1 MEVAIIIFF
10 LILLNGVFSMS
21 EIALVSARK
30 TKLDIAAKNGNKK
43 AQAALSLSNSPS
55 RFLSTVQIGITLI
68 SILTGIFSGDQL
80 KGYIIPSIEKIDAL
94 VPYASSIAVAIIT
107 VIVTFL
113 SLIFGELV
121 PKRIGMSA
129 PERISMFMVEP
140 MKVLSAITSPFI
152 WLLTKV
158 SDFIFKLLNIR
169 ESDSSITEEEIR
181 SMVQEGAT
189 GGTIEEIEHEIVQNV
204 FHLGDRRVTSLM
216 TNSNEVVF
224 LDIEDTPQENKAK
237 LIESRQS
244 VYPICQD
251 GLNNIVGLLYTKDLL
266 GRNLDSALENLERI
280 SRSALFIPE
289 NNQTY
294 QVLEKFQSERKHFGV
309 IVDEYGNCQ
318 GIITMNDIFDA
329 LVGDISEE
337 NEFEYEITPRDDGSF
352 LIDAS
357 LPFDEF
363 LNEFEIT
370 INNRKDYS
378 GFDTMGGFA
387 LEILQEIPST
397 GDKFE
402 WEGYEFEIIDMDK
415 NRIDKILVMKL
426 DDDEEEFPEKKP
438 QKEAKAGKENNK
450 RSEN

>member
-1 MEVAIIIFF
+1 
-10 LILLNGVFSMS
+10 MS
-21 EIALVSARK
+21 EIALVSSRK
-30 TKLDIAAKNGNKK
+30 TKLEIAAKNGNKK
-43 AQAALSLSNSPS
+43 AMAALNLANNPS

-80 KGYIIPSIEKIDAL
+80 KDYLIPHVEKITVL
-94 VPYASSIAVAIIT
+94 SPYASSISVAIIT
-107 VIVTFL
+107 IIVTFL

-129 PERISMFMVEP
+129 PEKIATTMVSPMRI
-140 MKVLSAITSPFI
+140 LSQVTSPFI

-158 SDFIFKLLNIR
+158 SDFIFQLLGIN
-169 ESDSSITEEEIR
+169 ESNSSITEEEIR

-216 TNSNEVVF
+216 TNSNEVIF
-224 LDIEDTPQENKAK
+224 LDIEDEIQENRSK
-237 LIESRQS
+237 LTDTRHS
-244 VYPICQD
+244 VYPVCKD
-251 GLNNIVGLLYTKDLL
+251 GLNNVVGLLYIKDLL
-266 GRNLDSALENLERI
+266 GRNLDNALKNMERI
-280 SRSALFIPE
+280 SREALFIPE

-294 QVLEKFQSERKHFGV
+294 QVLEKFQGERKHFGV

-318 GIITMNDIFDA
+318 GVITMNDIMDA

-337 NEFEYEITPRDDGSF
+337 NEFEYEITQRDDGSF

-363 LNEFEIT
+363 LNEFEIS
-370 INNRKDYS
+370 ISNRKDYS

-387 LEILQEIPST
+387 LEILQEIPDT
-397 GDKFE
+397 GDKFQ

-415 NRIDKILVMKL
+415 NRIDKILIHEVII
-426 DDDEEEFPEKKP
+426 
-438 QKEAKAGKENNK
+438 
-450 RSEN
+450 SENDEKEEKTEKTNKKS

>member
-1 MEVAIIIFF
+1 MEVVIILV

-21 EIALVSARK
+21 EIALVSSRK
-30 TKLDIAAKNGNKK
+30 TKLEIAAKNGNKK
-43 AQAALSLSNSPS
+43 ALAALDLANDPS

-80 KGYIIPSIEKIDAL
+80 KDYLIPHIQRVDL
-94 VPYASSIAVAIIT
+94 LHPYASSISVAIIT
-107 VIVTFL
+107 IIVTFL

-121 PKRIGMSA
+121 PKRIGMSS
-129 PERISMFMVEP
+129 PEKIATTMVGP
-140 MKVLSAITSPFI
+140 MRVLSSATSPFI

-158 SDFIFKLLNIR
+158 SNFIFQLLGIS

-216 TNSNEVVF
+216 TNSNEVIY
-224 LDIEDTPQENKAK
+224 LDIEDTIQENKSK
-237 LIESRQS
+237 LMESRHS
-244 VYPICQD
+244 IYPVCKD
-251 GLNNIVGLLYTKDLL
+251 GLDNVVGLLYTKDLL
-266 GRNLDSALENLERI
+266 GRNLESALKNMERI
-280 SRSALFIPE
+280 SREALFIPE

-294 QVLEKFQSERKHFGV
+294 QVLEKFQAERIHFGV

-318 GIITMNDIFDA
+318 GVITMNDIMDA

-363 LNEFEIT
+363 LNEFEIN
-370 INNRKDYS
+370 ISNRKDYS
-378 GFDTMGGFA
+378 GFDTMGGFS
-387 LEILQEIPST
+387 LEILQEIPDT
-397 GDKFE
+397 GDKFT
-402 WEGYEFEIIDMDK
+402 WEGYEFEIVDMDK
-415 NRIDKILVMKL
+415 NRIDKILVYKIE
-426 DDDEEEFPEKKP
+426 DRDNYRD
-438 QKEAKAGKENNK
+438 QDNK
-450 RSEN
+450 Q

>member
-1 MEVAIIIFF
+1 MEIVIILV

-21 EIALVSARK
+21 EIALVSSRR
-30 TKLDIAAKNGNKK
+30 TKLEIAAKNGSKK
-43 AQAALSLSNSPS
+43 ALAALNLSNNPS

-80 KGYIIPSIEKIDAL
+80 KDYLIPYVEQIDSL
-94 VPYASSIAVAIIT
+94 NKYASSISVAIIT

-113 SLIFGELV
+113 SLILGELV
-121 PKRIGMSA
+121 PKRIGMSS
-129 PERISMFMVEP
+129 PEKIATFMVGP
-140 MKVLSAITSPFI
+140 MNILSKITSPFI

-158 SDFIFKLLNIR
+158 SDFLFRLTGIS

-216 TNSNEVVF
+216 TNSNEVAF
-224 LDIEDTPQENKAK
+224 LDIEDSIIENKNK
-237 LIESRQS
+237 LIESRHS
-244 VYPICQD
+244 VFPVCKD
-251 GLNNIVGLLYTKDLL
+251 GLNNVLGLLYTKDLL
-266 GRNLDSALENLERI
+266 GRNLDSALKNVERI
-280 SRSALFIPE
+280 LREALFIPE

-294 QVLEKFQSERKHFGV
+294 QVLEKFQEEHKHFGV

-318 GIITMNDIFDA
+318 GVITMNDIMDA

-363 LNEFEIT
+363 LNEFEIG
-370 INNRKDYS
+370 INNRKDYT

-387 LEILQEIPST
+387 LEILQEIPDT
-397 GDKFE
+397 GDKFT

-415 NRIDKILVMKL
+415 NRIDKILVQQITA
-426 DDDEEEFPEKKP
+426 DEVNEKKE
-438 QKEAKAGKENNK
+438 K
-450 RSEN
+450 SEKTSKKT

>member
-1 MEVAIIIFF
+1 
-10 LILLNGVFSMS
+10 MS
-21 EIALVSARK
+21 
-30 TKLDIAAKNGNKK
+30 
-43 AQAALSLSNSPS
+43 SP
-55 RFLSTVQIGITLI
+55 
-68 SILTGIFSGDQL
+68 
-80 KGYIIPSIEKIDAL
+80 EKIA
-94 VPYASSIAVAIIT
+94 T
-107 VIVTFL
+107 
-113 SLIFGELV
+113 
-121 PKRIGMSA
+121 
-129 PERISMFMVEP
+129 FMVGP
-140 MKVLSAITSPFI
+140 MNILSKITSPFI

-158 SDFIFKLLNIR
+158 SDFLFRLTGIS

-216 TNSNEVVF
+216 TNSNEVAF
-224 LDIEDTPQENKAK
+224 LDIEDSIIENKNK
-237 LIESRQS
+237 LIESRHS
-244 VYPICQD
+244 VFPVCKD
-251 GLNNIVGLLYTKDLL
+251 GLDNVLGLLYTKDLL
-266 GRNLDSALENLERI
+266 GRNLDSALKNVERI
-280 SRSALFIPE
+280 LREALFIPE

-294 QVLEKFQSERKHFGV
+294 QVLEKFQEEHKHFGV

-318 GIITMNDIFDA
+318 GVITMNDIMDA

-363 LNEFEIT
+363 LNEFEID

-387 LEILQEIPST
+387 LEILQEIPDT
-397 GDKFE
+397 GDKFT

-415 NRIDKILVMKL
+415 NRIDKILVQQITA
-426 DDDEEEFPEKKP
+426 DEDN
-438 QKEAKAGKENNK
+438 GKEEKSEKTNK
-450 RSEN
+450 KA

>member
-1 MEVAIIIFF
+1 MEVVIILV

-21 EIALVSARK
+21 EIALVSSRR
-30 TKLDIAAKNGNKK
+30 TKLEIAAKNGSKK
-43 AQAALSLSNSPS
+43 ALAALNLSNNPS

-80 KGYIIPSIEKIDAL
+80 KDYLIPYVEQIDSL
-94 VPYASSIAVAIIT
+94 NSYASSLSVAIIT
-107 VIVTFL
+107 IIVTFL
-113 SLIFGELV
+113 SLILGELV
-121 PKRIGMSA
+121 PKRIGMSS
-129 PERISMFMVEP
+129 PEKIATFMVGP
-140 MKVLSAITSPFI
+140 MNILSKITSPFI

-158 SDFIFKLLNIR
+158 SDFLFRLTGIS

-216 TNSNEVVF
+216 TNSNEVAF
-224 LDIEDTPQENKAK
+224 LDIEDSIIENKNK
-237 LIESRQS
+237 LIESRHS
-244 VYPICQD
+244 VFPVCKD
-251 GLNNIVGLLYTKDLL
+251 GLNNVLGLLYTKDLL
-266 GRNLDSALENLERI
+266 GRNLDSALKNVERI
-280 SRSALFIPE
+280 LREALFIPE

-294 QVLEKFQSERKHFGV
+294 QVLEKFQEEHKHFGV

-318 GIITMNDIFDA
+318 GVITMNDIMDA

-363 LNEFEIT
+363 LNEFEID

-387 LEILQEIPST
+387 LEILQEIPDT
-397 GDKFE
+397 GDKFT

-415 NRIDKILVMKL
+415 NRIDKILVQQITA
-426 DDDEEEFPEKKP
+426 DEDN
-438 QKEAKAGKENNK
+438 GKEEKSEKTNK
-450 RSEN
+450 KA

>member
-1 MEVAIIIFF
+1 MEVVIILV

-21 EIALVSARK
+21 EIALVSSRK
-30 TKLDIAAKNGNKK
+30 TKLEIAAKNGNKK
-43 AQAALSLSNSPS
+43 ALAALNLSNNPS

-80 KGYIIPSIEKIDAL
+80 KDYIIPYIEQIDSL
-94 VPYASSIAVAIIT
+94 SRYASSVSVAIIT
-107 VIVTFL
+107 IIVTFL
-113 SLIFGELV
+113 SLILGELV
-121 PKRIGMSA
+121 PKRIGMSS
-129 PERISMFMVEP
+129 PEKIATFMVGP
-140 MKVLSAITSPFI
+140 MNILSIITSPFI
-152 WLLTKV
+152 WLLTIV
-158 SDFIFKLLNIR
+158 SDFLFKLIGIS

-216 TNSNEVVF
+216 TNSNEVIF
-224 LDIEDTPQENKAK
+224 LDIEDPIAENKNK
-237 LIESRQS
+237 LIEFRHS
-244 VYPICQD
+244 VFPVCKD
-251 GLNNIVGLLYTKDLL
+251 GLNNVVGLLYTKDLL
-266 GRNLDSALENLERI
+266 GRNLDSALKNMERI
-280 SRSALFIPE
+280 SREALFIPE

-294 QVLEKFQSERKHFGV
+294 QVLEKFQGERKHFGV

-318 GIITMNDIFDA
+318 GVITMNDIMDA

-363 LNEFEIT
+363 LNEFEIN
-370 INNRKDYS
+370 ISNRKDYS

-387 LEILQEIPST
+387 LEILQEIPDT
-397 GDKFE
+397 GDKFI
-402 WEGYEFEIIDMDK
+402 WENYEFEIIDMDK
-415 NRIDKILVMKL
+415 NRIDKILVMQL
-426 DDDEEEFPEKKP
+426 PNSENEEKKE
-438 QKEAKAGKENNK
+438 KSEKSNK
-450 RSEN
+450 KS